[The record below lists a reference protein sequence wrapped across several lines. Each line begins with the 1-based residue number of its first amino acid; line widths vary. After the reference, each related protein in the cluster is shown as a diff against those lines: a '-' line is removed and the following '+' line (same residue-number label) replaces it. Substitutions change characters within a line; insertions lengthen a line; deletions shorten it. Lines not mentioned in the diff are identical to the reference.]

1 MNKDILK
8 KPVDVIDNGRRKHF
22 DTREEAAK
30 LYLDAMDCSDGSAKN
45 RYATIYTELVN
56 GTSAVVSDGE
66 PELKERPKPED
77 YSLDDKDKII
87 KLIETNIITTHDLY
101 DVRKGKLKV
110 DDRDVIKA
118 LLKKDGWYAAQ
129 YMRKEIETDKELLM
143 IACRGGKESGAS
155 LGYASDVLR
164 NDKDFVMDLIKENVS
179 NFRYASVI
187 LRNDPEVVS
196 MALNSAFNDEK
207 TFNLDIVKEHIGTE
221 LLVLSVNA
229 FLEKKEKAKHADL
242 IQELKEELLPQL
254 QQEEDGYGN
263 PIGFVSFGEETIE
276 LIFHLAT
283 AQYSATVHDKEGNP
297 QLPHINGYN
306 LDDVLMD
313 CVTNYKIVPEREV
326 EEKNSLDERITEAKE
341 DVKPAKKR
349 SDSKEKTK

>member
-8 KPVDVIDNGRRKHF
+8 KPVDVIDNGKRKHF
-22 DTREEAAK
+22 DTREEAAE
-30 LYLDAMDCSDGSAKN
+30 LYLDAMACSDGSAKN

-66 PELKERPKPED
+66 PGLKERPKPED
-77 YSLDDKDKII
+77 HSLDDKDKII
-87 KLIETNIITTHDLY
+87 KLIETNIITIHDLY
-101 DVRKGKLKV
+101 DVRNCKLKV
-110 DDRDVIKA
+110 DDRDIIKA

-129 YMRKEIETDKELLM
+129 YVRKYIENDRELIM
-143 IACRGGKESGAS
+143 TACKGGKEPSAS

-164 NDKDFVMDLIKENVS
+164 NDKDFVMDLIKEVAS
-179 NFRYASVI
+179 NFRSASVI
-187 LRNDPEVVS
+187 LKNDPEVA
-196 MALNSAFNDEK
+196 ALALKSAFDSGKKHE
-207 TFNLDIVKEHIGTE
+207 LDIVRENIGTE
-221 LLVLSVNA
+221 LLFLSVSA
-229 FLEKKEKAKHADL
+229 FLEKKEKAIHADL

-276 LIFHLAT
+276 LIFDLAT
-283 AQYSATVHDKEGNP
+283 AQYSVTVHDKEGNP
-297 QLPHINGYN
+297 QLPHINGHN

-313 CVTNYKIVPEREV
+313 CVINYKIVPEREV
-326 EEKNSLDERITEAKE
+326 DEKNSLDERITEAKE